1 MNKNIRWLLFIH
13 TDLEKQQLFKVLDFQ
28 SIKEIGYILDMKPQI
43 ISNYYHNLTGRLHM
57 DWICVPNPR
66 LRLNKRPQV
75 FVLFLRHVVFPKP
88 CLLLNRWPQVL
99 FFTTCIFETNMF

>member
-43 ISNYYHNLTGRLHM
+43 ISNYYHNLIKERGVLKYC
-57 DWICVPNPR
+57 IIY
-66 LRLNKRPQV
+66 QV
-75 FVLFLRHVVFPKP
+75 SK
-88 CLLLNRWPQVL
+88 
-99 FFTTCIFETNMF
+99 

>member
-43 ISNYYHNLTGRLHM
+43 ISNYYHNLIKERGVLKY
-57 DWICVPNPR
+57 CVIY
-66 LRLNKRPQV
+66 QV
-75 FVLFLRHVVFPKP
+75 SK
-88 CLLLNRWPQVL
+88 
-99 FFTTCIFETNMF
+99 